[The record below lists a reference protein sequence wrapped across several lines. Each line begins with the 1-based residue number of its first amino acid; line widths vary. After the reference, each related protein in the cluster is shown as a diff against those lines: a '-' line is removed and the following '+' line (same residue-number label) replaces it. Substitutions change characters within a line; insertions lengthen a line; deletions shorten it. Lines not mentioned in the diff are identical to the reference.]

1 MCIYPV
7 FFCVL
12 FRFRLSLYGTI
23 VTEFFYCDNLMPST
37 CKVAL
42 LLLGIFAYG
51 ELILN
56 VHTHY
61 RKLLQVVCIIYRA

>member
-42 LLLGIFAYG
+42 LLLGIFEPLG
-51 ELILN
+51 IDIKC
-56 VHTHY
+56 THS
-61 RKLLQVVCIIYRA
+61 L